1 MKSAATEK
9 RLKKLVRAALNEV
22 FEEKK
27 GFIENAIVEAMED
40 AGLVRAME
48 EAEGSE
54 TVSRDRI
61 DRLLK
66 RGR

>member
-27 GFIENAIVEAMED
+27 GFIENPIVE
-40 AGLVRAME
+40 AME